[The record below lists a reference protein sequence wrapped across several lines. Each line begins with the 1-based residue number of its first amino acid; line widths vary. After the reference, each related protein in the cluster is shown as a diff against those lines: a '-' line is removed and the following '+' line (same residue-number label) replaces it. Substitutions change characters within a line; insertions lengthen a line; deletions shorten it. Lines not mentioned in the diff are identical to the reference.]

1 MHGLHYVALCATLLC
16 PTPLLA
22 ATVFRCED
30 ANGHITFTLQGCSE
44 QQFVKLQIADNPTP
58 GSGKPIPMAKTAKAP
73 RNKARAGRA
82 EPLVVAEQQDGCGN
96 RVTGSARRS
105 AMIKQQIV
113 GGMTRADV
121 ESALG
126 RPDKVSSQNGQT
138 RYHYSDQQGN
148 NRQISFDE
156 AGCVKGKR

>member
-1 MHGLHYVALCATLLC
+1 MHGLHCAALCATLLC

-44 QQFVKLQIADNPTP
+44 QQLVQLQAADNPTP
-58 GSGKPIPMAKTAKAP
+58 GGSKPIPMAKTAKAQ
-73 RNKARAGRA
+73 RNKAHTRNA
-82 EPLVVAEQQDGCGN
+82 EPVVVAEQQDGCGN

-105 AMIKQQIV
+105 AMIKQQIA

-121 ESALG
+121 ESTLG

-148 NRQISFDE
+148 RRQISFDE